1 MLLAVQHFDLVSLL
15 NSTVSLVAAFFLGG
29 LIGLERQYRQRTAGL
44 RTNVL
49 VAVGSALFVD
59 LAFRLHA
66 IYGGTP
72 GGLHVLAY
80 VVSGVGFLGAGV
92 IMREEGNVRG
102 INTAATLWG
111 SAAVGAAAGADMLA
125 EAILG
130 TILVLSANT
139 LLRPVVN
146 RINRAPIDT
155 PDVEVTNTFYVIALK
170 ERQAEVLASVEQVLE
185 KAQYPFGISRSRL
198 LESERS
204 KWKRCCW
211 PLRWTARNWIGWPP
225 ASGSC
230 PMYRRRSG
238 ARAWPSERLRRIRT
252 TPAWCCRAVRRRWCR
267 HFSPR
272 CPPRSVGPTA
282 RRCCQDRRAD
292 DQ

>member
-1 MLLAVQHFDLVSLL
+1 MLLAVQHFDGWSLL
-15 NSTVSLVAAFFLGG
+15 NSTVSLVAAFVLGG
-29 LIGLERQYRQRTAGL
+29 IIGLERQIRQRTAGL

-59 LAFRLHA
+59 LAFRLHS

-170 ERQAEVLASVEQVLE
+170 ERQAEVLAAVEQVLE
-185 KAQYPFGISRSRL
+185 QAKYPVREIEVTPFGEREVEVEAVLLATSVDGEELDRL
-198 LESERS
+198 AAT
-204 KWKRCCW
+204 
-211 PLRWTARNWIGWPP
+211 LRKLPYVSQAFW
-225 ASGSC
+225 S
-230 PMYRRRSG
+230 
-238 ARAWPSERLRRIRT
+238 PSVAE
-252 TPAWCCRAVRRRWCR
+252 
-267 HFSPR
+267 
-272 CPPRSVGPTA
+272 
-282 RRCCQDRRAD
+282 
-292 DQ
+292 